1 MSKKI
6 NRSISVKNSITN
18 EEEISKNIINDNNNN
33 ISKLLVEQRN
43 ERQEHNNKLAYDAI
57 KSNPK
62 KTNDNNINDKA
73 LDRLLTYTNYN
84 NLDEMIKDKNNHEEI
99 IIKISSLYIAK
110 NASRQGTKDEDL
122 QLENI
127 NKLHEYDITI
137 IKDGKQ
143 KPIKGGGI
151 RKSGKKQADELKSID
166 FVIKYKNEEIGY
178 ITAKVTSG
186 GGGHQDNV
194 LDEITQFCDWS
205 LIQQQN
211 DIQEIKQSLIYGAHH
226 KIENNFIGCKQQK
239 VYIVL
244 YDSMNTSKLF
254 NDIKKKYKN
263 TNLILTDTK
272 KFKNDFL
279 NWFYNKNK

>member
-6 NRSISVKNSITN
+6 NKSISVKKSITN
-18 EEEISKNIINDNNNN
+18 EEEIKKNIIDNNNN
-33 ISKLLVEQRN
+33 NDNISKLVVEQRN

-57 KSNPK
+57 KLNPK
-62 KTNDNNINDKA
+62 KPNDNNINDKA

-127 NKLHEYDITI
+127 NKLQEYDIAI

-151 RKSGKKQADELKSID
+151 RKFGKKQADELKSID
-166 FVIKYKNEEIGY
+166 FVIKYKTEEIGY

-211 DIQEIKQSLIYGAHH
+211 D
-226 KIENNFIGCKQQK
+226 KQQK

-272 KFKNDFL
+272 KFKCDFL
-279 NWFYNKNK
+279 NWFNNKNK

>member
-1 MSKKI
+1 MSKKVNKSTCIKKSI
-6 NRSISVKNSITN
+6 NN
-18 EEEISKNIINDNNNN
+18 EEEIKKNIVDNNNNN
-33 ISKLLVEQRN
+33 ISTILVEQRN
-43 ERQEHNNKLAYDAI
+43 ERQEHNNKIAYEAI

-62 KTNDNNINDKA
+62 KPNDNNINEKA

-84 NLDEMIKDKNNHEEI
+84 DLDELIKDKNNHEEI

-127 NKLHEYDITI
+127 NKLQEYDITI

-166 FVIKYKNEEIGY
+166 FVIKFKNEEIGY

-211 DIQEIKQSLIYGAHH
+211 D
-226 KIENNFIGCKQQK
+226 KQQK

-244 YDSMNTSKLF
+244 YDSLNTSKLF

-279 NWFYNKNK
+279 NWFNNKNK

>member
-1 MSKKI
+1 MSKKVNKSTCIKKSI
-6 NRSISVKNSITN
+6 NN
-18 EEEISKNIINDNNNN
+18 EEEIKKNIVDNNNNN
-33 ISKLLVEQRN
+33 ISTILVEQRN
-43 ERQEHNNKLAYDAI
+43 ERQEHNNKIAYEAI

-62 KTNDNNINDKA
+62 KPNDNNINEKA

-84 NLDEMIKDKNNHEEI
+84 DLDELIKDKNNHEEI

-127 NKLHEYDITI
+127 NKLQEYDITI

-166 FVIKYKNEEIGY
+166 FVIKFKNEEIGY

-211 DIQEIKQSLIYGAHH
+211 DK
-226 KIENNFIGCKQQK
+226 QK

-244 YDSMNTSKLF
+244 YDSLNTSKLF
-254 NDIKKKYKN
+254 NDIKKQYKN

-279 NWFYNKNK
+279 NWFNNKNK